1 MPSEVPEV
9 ALSKLTAKPLVI
21 PDVVMVVPHRF
32 GDARGYF
39 VETYNARSY
48 AGIGI
53 DAAFVQDN
61 ESLSAQ
67 KGTVRGLHFQVPP
80 MAQAKLVRVLKGAV
94 MDVVVDIRR
103 GSPTY
108 GKWCSVTLTAHGGEQ
123 LFIPR
128 GFAHGFCTLEAATEV
143 AYKVD
148 AYYAPECDTGILW
161 NDPEIGI
168 AWPVDAATAILSQKD
183 RGLALLR
190 DFASP
195 FTL

>member
-1 MPSEVPEV
+1 LPN
-9 ALSKLTAKPLVI
+9 LTAEPLAI
-21 PDVVMVVPHRF
+21 PDVVMVVPRRI
-32 GDARGYF
+32 GDARGWF
-39 VETYNARSY
+39 AETYNAKSFV
-48 AGIGI
+48 AIGI
-53 DAAFVQDN
+53 DATFVQDN

-80 MAQAKLVRVLKGAV
+80 MAQAKLVRVLKGAI

-108 GKWCSVTLTAHGGEQ
+108 GKWCSATLTASGGEQ
-123 LFIPR
+123 LYIPR
-128 GFAHGFCTLEAATEV
+128 GFAHGFCTLEADTQV

-148 AYYAPECDTGILW
+148 GYYAPECDTGILW

-168 AWPVDAATAILSQKD
+168 AWPVDAAAAILSQKD
-183 RGLALLR
+183 RGLPPLR

>member
-1 MPSEVPEV
+1 
-9 ALSKLTAKPLVI
+9 LSNLTAKPLSIRGLVLI
-21 PDVVMVVPHRF
+21 VPQKF
-32 GDARGYF
+32 GDERGYF
-39 VETYNARSY
+39 VETYNAKTF
-48 AGIGI
+48 AEIGI
-53 DAAFVQDN
+53 DATFVQDN

-67 KGTVRGLHFQVPP
+67 KGTVRGLHLQVPP
-80 MAQAKLVRVLKGAV
+80 QPQAKLVRVLKGSI

-103 GSPTY
+103 GSPSY
-108 GKWCSVTLTAHGGEQ
+108 GRWCSVTLTAAGGEQ

-128 GFAHGFCTLEAATEV
+128 GFAHGFCTLEPDTEV

-148 AYYAPECDTGILW
+148 GYYAPECDTGIFW

-168 AWPVDAATAILSQKD
+168 AWPVDPAAAILSTKD
-183 RGLALLR
+183 RGLPPLR